1 MVSKFFKIKC
11 FQNCFS
17 TYKSVFSKCFLQ
29 KDTCFSKQNVFKNTF
44 TKLILPKNVFFL
56 SLKRIK
62 IYFLKKCFYHVKKN
76 VCFKEFV
83 SKIFFLFQKSEFFKK
98 KKNLRKRFLRK
109 QFLLPRWVFL
119 KIKNKSFLRRKKCF
133 LIGQECIDPFW

>member
-83 SKIFFLFQKSEFFKK
+83 SKIFFLFQKSEFKK
-98 KKNLRKRFLRK
+98 KI
-109 QFLLPRWVFL
+109 
-119 KIKNKSFLRRKKCF
+119 KIKKEISKEIVSFTTLGFPKNKKQEFSKKEKMF
-133 LIGQECIDPFW
+133 FDRPRMY